1 MSAISLYVIT
11 TRKSSNGVR
20 VPVHSRYAATWLVGA
35 NCGGSIHAYGLLRGG
50 KETKRLCDEGG
61 KKRELSLVHM
71 SESQAIRV
79 NGTNYS
85 IKFIYHIYSILNISL
100 IVKAIKDIVYH
111 CVTSLDI

>member
-35 NCGGSIHAYGLLRGG
+35 NCGGTSIHAYGLLRGG

-71 SESQAIRV
+71 SESQAIRDTSKWHQLF
-79 NGTNYS
+79 NQ
-85 IKFIYHIYSILNISL
+85 IHISYLLNF
-100 IVKAIKDIVYH
+100 KYFFNRKGDKR
-111 CVTSLDI
+111 